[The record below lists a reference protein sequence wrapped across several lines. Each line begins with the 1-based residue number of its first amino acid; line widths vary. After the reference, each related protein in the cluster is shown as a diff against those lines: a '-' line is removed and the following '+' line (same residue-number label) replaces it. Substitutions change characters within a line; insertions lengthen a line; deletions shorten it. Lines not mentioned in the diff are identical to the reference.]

1 MTAKNVILQ
10 LKQKKHN
17 LGLYDDLWLWRDIP
31 NVSDCTSFQPGKKQ
45 LRAMKEK
52 NLSLLFHCQPKLSIQ
67 EAKQQKIR
75 NLNFDTV
82 RSLDT
87 GESKKCASTVSIWH
101 PVIVHGAWWT
111 NLRGRDGAMNSSSAD
126 LWQHWAWQSHKR
138 KKLELLTQIPIISGV
153 SLRVDFTI
161 KLVTSFNIRQIT
173 WTQCCAC
180 HSKDNLDQFLTP
192 DASSV
197 PSQEPLL
204 LPIKNIPLS
213 YHLRIE

>member
-1 MTAKNVILQ
+1 
-10 LKQKKHN
+10 
-17 LGLYDDLWLWRDIP
+17 
-31 NVSDCTSFQPGKKQ
+31 
-45 LRAMKEK
+45 MKEK
-52 NLSLLFHCQPKLSIQ
+52 NLSLLFHWQPKLSIQ

-204 LPIKNIPLS
+204 LPIKKYTSVVPP
-213 YHLRIE
+213 